1 MIPVP
6 RSSDES
12 SLRWLERSE
21 NMHCCHASNLQ
32 ENQLSD
38 LIRDDELVCGSRHH
52 FPLRNLRA
60 RGADFARTCGSP
72 I

>member
-1 MIPVP
+1 
-6 RSSDES
+6 
-12 SLRWLERSE
+12 
-21 NMHCCHASNLQ
+21 MHCHASNLQ

-38 LIRDDELVCGSRHH
+38 LIRDDDELVCGSRHH

-72 I
+72 V